1 VATITLSN
9 SYALDSLKLRGEKGM
24 FEVTRD
30 EVEISPFVASHL
42 LASNNFVI
50 TFTESDKDSLM
61 ALPDREMSFLAKA
74 LSCEP
79 SEVFEKLVPTKQ
91 IFKSKKKA
99 KAKVVE
105 AEALED
111 E

>member
-1 VATITLSN
+1 M
-9 SYALDSLKLRGEKGM
+9 DSMFLKGTEGK

-79 SEVFEKLVPTKQ
+79 SEVVERLVPTKQ
-91 IFKSKKKA
+91 LFKSKKKA
-99 KAKVVE
+99 KAKAKVVE
-105 AEALED
+105 AEPEVLED